1 MPCGLEPGE
10 YTVNFGDKSQLSSPI
25 YVNQHNTGADHIG
38 YTGNC
43 TWYAADR
50 VEQLTGVDLATY
62 ADAWGNGG
70 DWWKTAQRFGF
81 PVYTAQ
87 QAMEKRGT
95 LAGYVI
101 SFEKA
106 KAGYGTHVAVVES
119 YDPATNTAWV
129 SEMWGS
135 QSWTCNVQLVRY
147 VASELFHEDMHYID
161 FASIGLGDDGMTE
174 EDVRRIIA
182 EVKAEKTY
190 NTVDALPFG
199 QDTVKDLMD
208 RGLLV
213 GVDDAGNL
221 GMTYD
226 MLRVLV
232 VNDRAEKME

>member
-10 YTVNFGDKSQLSSPI
+10 YTVNFGGKSQLSSPI

-70 DWWKTAQRFGF
+70 EWWKTAQRFGF

-101 SFEKA
+101 SFEEA

-135 QSWTCNVQLVRY
+135 QSWKCNVQLVQY
-147 VASELFHEDMHYID
+147 VDDELFHEDMHYID
-161 FASIGLGDDGMTE
+161 FAAIGLGDDGMTAD
-174 EDVRRIIA
+174 DVRRIIA

-199 QDTVKDLMD
+199 QDTVQDLMD

-213 GVDDAGNL
+213 GVDDDGNL

-232 VNDRAEKME
+232 VNDRVK

>member
-1 MPCGLEPGE
+1 MGAYDKPGS
-10 YTVNFGDKSQLSSPI
+10 YYIDFGDKSELNPP
-25 YVNQHNTGADHIG
+25 YYTNQIPMNQNNTGFA
-38 YTGNC
+38 YQC
-43 TWYAADR
+43 TWLINDR
-50 VEQLTGVDLATY
+50 LRQITGFKMESIAR
-62 ADAWGNGG
+62 AWGNGG
-70 DWWKTAQRFGF
+70 DWWQTAKRFGF
-81 PVYTAQ
+81 PVNGAQ
-87 QAMEKRGT
+87 EALNKRGT

-101 SFEKA
+101 SFERA

-147 VASELFHEDMHYID
+147 VANELFHEDMHYID
-161 FASIGLGDDGMTE
+161 FAIIGLGDDGMTAD
-174 EDVRRIIA
+174 DVRRIIA

-199 QDTVKDLMD
+199 QDTVQDLMD

-213 GVDDAGNL
+213 GVDDKGNL

-232 VNDRAEKME
+232 VNDRAK